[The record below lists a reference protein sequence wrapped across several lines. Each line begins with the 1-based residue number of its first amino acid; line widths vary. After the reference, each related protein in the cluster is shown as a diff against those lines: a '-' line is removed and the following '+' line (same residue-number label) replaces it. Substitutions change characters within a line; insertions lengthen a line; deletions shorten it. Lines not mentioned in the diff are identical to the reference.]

1 MAPRTRS
8 NTPLAMLKTA
18 AEKLFLTP
26 DQVDEHLAELEGYFN
41 LSGLGIQVSLYDV
54 EHQWGNC
61 AGKEALS
68 GKIHDTGAKILIY
81 LSNESDITD
90 FEIQQALHSLLEAF
104 QLVWSKE
111 YRNQHGG
118 LSLKASGAED
128 IFLASIR
135 NISETRGPSNFSV
148 IYADLDHFKAINDK
162 CSHEEGNKAL
172 RKVYAE
178 MHKLARTLGG
188 FAFFD
193 GGDEF
198 ILVFPTDDILKI
210 SSGMWRL
217 LKSIRAEKYGSEDLQ
232 IGLTAGVA
240 IRTGAEIFNNFQN
253 VKNFCESLT
262 KNADASKTKK
272 RGTISFEMRPL
283 NLSANYENLVAP
295 SSFYKLGISLSRCRQ
310 STNYPFEDE
319 RLNLITHQIIDHSL
333 QASPAT
339 TVNDAVSEI
348 TNWFGSVLT
357 DEFLE
362 SSLLYATNSYETISK
377 HAVSIAV
384 AHGLASAL
392 ARKNSNEHEKISI
405 RWNRDAS
412 QVAVT
417 YNGEKFWGDEI
428 SDAEEITYGS
438 PIETPPNLNKI
449 SLFAGVQIGFD
460 EKPRTPGGNRLPSDF
475 LVDHVRV
482 DVRPKTGGGLP
493 DFWQVALAQV
503 VSCLGDSENI
513 VKVLIWG
520 DDIYNSETYKRLS
533 CPQSWSID
541 EIAHLTG
548 LDSEKI
554 RRVGESIL
562 DKITVTDSPDDL
574 LDEIY
579 RGYQSVTEFNSIELN
594 QEGELSEPLPR
605 PMATTTP
612 LSQSEGAVCTTAA
625 LAYPIIIDTLRKSRE
640 IRSSK
645 DDAEQEQRELIA
657 FKLKL
662 TNPLANTVPAY
673 LKKQTSELED
683 YAQRVLL
690 DPNGIIRTSLEES
703 NQVSAFINHLFS
715 YVSHKTKT
723 RSTRRACMVVP
734 HIPTDENTPK
744 PWGLISV
751 WATPRYT
758 ENGTTYIDF
767 VFVWRTVEAF
777 IGLPYSL
784 YGSIRLAEDL
794 VNQIRE
800 KFKAL
805 DGKANIGLGE
815 LNYIALSLH
824 IGSDQYHSRVAK
836 QIVDLAS
843 E

>member
-1 MAPRTRS
+1 MAPRTKS
-8 NTPLAMLKTA
+8 NTPLAKLKAA

-26 DQVDEHLAELEGYFN
+26 DQVDEHLSELEGHFS
-41 LSGLGIQVSLYDV
+41 LSGLGIQVSLHDV
-54 EHQWGNC
+54 KHEWGNC
-61 AGKEALS
+61 AGRDALS
-68 GKIHDTGAKILIY
+68 GKINDTGAKTVIY

-90 FEIQQALHSLLEAF
+90 FETQQALHSLLEAF
-104 QLVWSKE
+104 QMVWSKE

-135 NISETRGPSNFSV
+135 NISEARGPSNFSV
-148 IYADLDHFKAINDK
+148 IYADLDHFKAVNDK

-217 LKSIRAEKYGSEDLQ
+217 LKSIRAEKYGGELQ

-240 IRTGAEIFNNFQN
+240 IRSGAEIFNNFQN

-272 RGTISFEMRPL
+272 RGTISFEMRP
-283 NLSANYENLVAP
+283 SKPAANAEKSVTP

-310 STNYPFEDE
+310 STNDPFEDE
-319 RLNLITHQIIDHSL
+319 RLNLITHQIIDYSL
-333 QASPAT
+333 QTSPT
-339 TVNDAVSEI
+339 ITVNDAVSEI
-348 TNWFGSVLT
+348 TNWFGSTLT
-357 DEFLE
+357 NELLE
-362 SSLLYATNSYETISK
+362 SSLLHATNSYATISK
-377 HAVSIAV
+377 HAVSVAV

-392 ARKNSNEHEKISI
+392 ARKNSNEIESISI
-405 RWNRDAS
+405 KWSSDAS
-412 QVAVT
+412 QVAVMH
-417 YNGEKFWGDEI
+417 NGEKFWGDDI
-428 SDAEEITYGS
+428 SDPEEITYGP
-438 PIETPPNLNKI
+438 PIRTPLNLDKI

-460 EKPRTPGGNRLPSDF
+460 EKPKTPGGNRLPSDF

-503 VSCLGDSENI
+503 VSCLGGSENI

-520 DDIYNSETYKRLS
+520 DDIYDSETYKRLS
-533 CPQSWSID
+533 NPLSWSID

-554 RRVGESIL
+554 RHVGDSIL
-562 DKITVTDSPDDL
+562 SKIAVTVSPEDL
-574 LDEIY
+574 LNEIY
-579 RGYQSVTEFNSIELN
+579 LGYQSVTEFISIELN
-594 QEGELSEPLPR
+594 QEGELGEPLPR

-662 TNPLANTVPAY
+662 TNPLVNPVPAY
-673 LKKQTSELED
+673 LKKQASELED
-683 YAQRVLL
+683 YARRVLL
-690 DPNGIIRTSLEES
+690 DPEGIIRISLEES

-734 HIPTDENTPK
+734 HVPTDENTPK

-767 VFVWRTVEAF
+767 AFVWRTVEAF

-805 DGKANIGLGE
+805 GGTANISLGE

-824 IGSDQYHSRVAK
+824 IGGDQYHSRVAK